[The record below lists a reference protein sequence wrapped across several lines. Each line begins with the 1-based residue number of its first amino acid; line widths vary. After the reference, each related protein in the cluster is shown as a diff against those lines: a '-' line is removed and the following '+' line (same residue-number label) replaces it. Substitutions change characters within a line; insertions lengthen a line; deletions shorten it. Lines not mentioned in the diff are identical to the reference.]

1 MKLTTNVNEK
11 KRIVARTNQLPQVDF
26 DIAKGILDIR
36 GKIVPE
42 NPSDFFKELD
52 TWVSEYT
59 TRTNSTVEVNM
70 YLDYFNTVSSKMLSK
85 FLQKMLPNNPRLNW
99 YYEIEDIEIK
109 EAGED
114 YAAILNYPIN
124 VIQA

>member
-1 MKLTTNVNEK
+1 MKDRKVIIT
-11 KRIVARTNQLPQVDF
+11 RTNQLPQVDF
-26 DIAKGILDIR
+26 DLANGVLEIR

-52 TWVSEYT
+52 SWVHEYIS
-59 TRTNSTVEVNM
+59 RTNSSVVVNLH
-70 YLDYFNTVSSKMLSK
+70 LDYFNTVSSKMLSK
-85 FLQKMLPNNPRLNW
+85 FLQKMLPTNPSLNW
-99 YYEIEDIEIK
+99 YYDSEDLEIK

-124 VIQA
+124 VIPSDN

>member
-1 MKLTTNVNEK
+1 MKERKT
-11 KRIVARTNQLPQVDF
+11 IVTRTNQLPQVDF
-26 DIAKGILDIR
+26 DLANGVLEIR

-52 TWVSEYT
+52 SWVHEYIA
-59 TRTNSTVEVNM
+59 RTNSSVVVNLH
-70 YLDYFNTVSSKMLSK
+70 LDYFNTVSSKMLSK
-85 FLQKMLPNNPRLNW
+85 FLQKMLPTNPRLNW
-99 YYEIEDIEIK
+99 YYDSEDLEIK

-124 VIQA
+124 VIPSDN

>member
-1 MKLTTNVNEK
+1 MKERKT
-11 KRIVARTNQLPQVDF
+11 IVTRTNQLPQVDF
-26 DIAKGILDIR
+26 DLANGVLEIR

-52 TWVSEYT
+52 SWVHEYIS
-59 TRTNSTVEVNM
+59 RTNSSVEVNLH
-70 YLDYFNTVSSKMLSK
+70 LDYFNTVSSKMLSK
-85 FLQKMLPNNPRLNW
+85 FLQKMLPTNPRLNW
-99 YYEIEDIEIK
+99 YYDSEDLEIK

-124 VIQA
+124 VIPSDN

>member
-1 MKLTTNVNEK
+1 MNEK
-11 KRIVARTNQLPQVDF
+11 KRIITRTNQLPQVDF

-59 TRTNSTVEVNM
+59 VRTNSSVEVNM

-99 YYEIEDIEIK
+99 YYELEDIEIK